1 MPEGAGFGLQDVP
14 MPITQPAGFGWI
26 GNPQLVVRVPSVAAL
41 DLALFA
47 PPLRHHVA
55 FPGGTNVSVVEVLAP
70 GEARIRSWER
80 GVEGETLCCGTGCA
94 VAAAW
99 LAHTEGTSAWR
110 LHTAGGDVVTVTLEL
125 DTRGVWRELW
135 LTGPVRDLGIVH
147 PEPSQLLRLRG

>member
-1 MPEGAGFGLQDVP
+1 M
-14 MPITQPAGFGWI
+14 
-26 GNPQLVVRVPSVAAL
+26 
-41 DLALFA
+41 
-47 PPLRHHVA
+47 
-55 FPGGTNVSVVEVLAP
+55 
-70 GEARIRSWER
+70 
-80 GVEGETLCCGTGCA
+80 EGETLCCGTGCA

-99 LAHTEGTSAWR
+99 LAHTDGTSAWR